1 MHDWHYLV
9 NVVQSGYIID
19 FSSRVIR
26 FVYINGNLKLY
37 SFDQLQ
43 ACIVLVQ
50 SMLHRIYQ
58 NVLH

>member
-1 MHDWHYLV
+1 MHDRHYLM

-26 FVYINGNLKLY
+26 FVDINGNLKLY

-58 NVLH
+58 YVLH